1 MNTSEQSNKSTNS
14 SSKKNLLP
22 VLLALSVIVN
32 LVLVYVIFEK
42 KNVEIAHQKQM
53 NQRQQQINAEQ
64 KSSYS
69 QSLSRLSQRLKQEIA
84 HSKKFGQAQQQY
96 RDSLT
101 KVLKHVEADRT
112 HLRQTLVLTQKQM
125 KAYKLKIAA
134 YEMLLIRKD
143 SLMTNLKEINTMLG
157 DQNHRLNI
165 QVNQG
170 IEAKTNLEK
179 EKEKLQSKIKQAA
192 GLKVKDIV
200 IKRVNR
206 RGKSKAGKVFRERN
220 ISKLQVY
227 LSFVDNELIEIGNK
241 SVVMLLKDEMGQTLV
256 PSISNGTFDLAG
268 QQTSYTAAQRFIYDK
283 SPQTI
288 MLNYDKDKPL
298 GKGKFLVELYSGG
311 KKIGA
316 DSFRVR

>member
-1 MNTSEQSNKSTNS
+1 MNTSKQSNKSTNP

-22 VLLALSVIVN
+22 ILLALSVIVN
-32 LVLVYVIFEK
+32 LVLVYIIFEK

-112 HLRQTLVLTQKQM
+112 RLRQTLVLTQKQM

-165 QVNQG
+165 QVNRG

-268 QQTSYTAAQRFIYDK
+268 QQTSYTATQRFIYDK

-298 GKGKFLVELYSGG
+298 GKGKFLVELYSEG